1 MLDYFATEFPSNQQ
15 TDDSI
20 TYQLLKEESDRLV
33 QEGLQSQKEADEGM
47 YIQYY
52 LVYLGLA
59 FTFILEN
66 EDDEEQ
72 EEEED
77 EQKQEEDV
85 DKQKQDDKE
94 EEEDEDNKEEEEDE
108 DDKEEDEDEDDKEEE
123 EDEDD
128 KEEEEDEE
136 QSNEQSDEEG
146 PKRKR
151 RKRNETASNGKCII
165 F

>member
-52 LVYLGLA
+52 LVYLGLDLTII
-59 FTFILEN
+59 FEN
-66 EDDEEQ
+66 EDEQ
-72 EEEED
+72 EPEEEED
-77 EQKQEEDV
+77 VEDEDEEEDV
-85 DKQKQDDKE
+85 EEDEDVDDEE
-94 EEEDEDNKEEEEDE
+94 EEEDEDVEGKE
-108 DDKEEDEDEDDKEEE
+108 KEVAKEVL
-123 EDEDD
+123 
-128 KEEEEDEE
+128 EEDEE
-136 QSNEQSDEEG
+136 KSNEQSDEEG
-146 PKRKR
+146 PKRKQI
-151 RKRNETASNGKCII
+151 KRNETASKGKYII